1 MIKSTDIFRLVDAPA
16 SIRPDDIT
24 ALEEVVSTF
33 PYYGTAHL
41 LLAAATNLHDHHAY
55 QRVLKRTAIHV
66 PNRSRLFN
74 LVEFLKIQPVS
85 EQAPS
90 SETGANTAPLSKPES
105 IAETSVAEST
115 TIERSENTSKIEPPA
130 TAEQATLEIDKSK
143 SVTDVTEQ
151 IEVELGR
158 SLLNAIVE
166 KEVLKTPELHQPP
179 LSRPES
185 FGDWLAFMKKNNGQT
200 YREIEEK
207 VNEVKARK
215 ASQPVSTN
223 SPAQPIIVEKRKKNL
238 EIMDKI
244 IANNPGPIRVKEEK
258 FFTPE
263 TKAKESLLENEHLVT
278 ETLARIYA
286 LQGTTSKAI
295 RAYEILSLK
304 YPQKSAYFASLILK
318 LRQNE

>member
-1 MIKSTDIFRLVDAPA
+1 VIKSNDIFQLVDSPA
-16 SIRPDDIT
+16 SVKPDHIA
-24 ALEEVVSTF
+24 ALEEVVATF

-41 LLAAATNLHDHHAY
+41 LLAAATHLHDHHAY
-55 QRVLKRTAIHV
+55 QKVLKRTAINV

-74 LVEFLKIQPVS
+74 LVEFVKITPSPEQVQLDHQESVVPPIPSTNIVEVNRVVPVEE
-85 EQAPS
+85 EQLAPVTQDQLAT
-90 SETGANTAPLSKPES
+90 EKTV
-105 IAETSVAEST
+105 IAETITKEKQPDLSDQV
-115 TIERSENTSKIEPPA
+115 
-130 TAEQATLEIDKSK
+130 
-143 SVTDVTEQ
+143 
-151 IEVELGR
+151 EVEMSR
-158 SLLNAIVE
+158 SLLNAIIE
-166 KEVLKTPELHQPP
+166 KEVIKTPELHQQA

-185 FGDWLAFMKKNNGQT
+185 FGDWLAFMKKNNGQP

-207 VNEVKARK
+207 VNQEKARK
-215 ASQPVSTN
+215 VILQEAKLSS
-223 SPAQPIIVEKRKKNL
+223 AQPPVVEKRKKNL

-263 TKAKESLLENEHLVT
+263 AKAKESLIENEHLVT

-286 LQGTTSKAI
+286 LQGNSSKAI